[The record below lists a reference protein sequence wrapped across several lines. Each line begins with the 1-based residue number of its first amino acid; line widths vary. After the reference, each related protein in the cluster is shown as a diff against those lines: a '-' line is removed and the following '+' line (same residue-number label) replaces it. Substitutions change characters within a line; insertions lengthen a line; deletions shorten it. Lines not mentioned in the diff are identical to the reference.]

1 MRGLGVGCVVV
12 VGGSVVDSFLSSVW
26 LVQMYVGLIHRC
38 SSFVS
43 ECVFVTHSYRKKI
56 GYSFQHAVKLEWNS
70 IWGMSCCECCGQLAT
85 KRCGRCRVTPY
96 CGVQCQKKHWRDGHR
111 HKCIAASQDI
121 AIAAADL
128 DSEECGTGTIVA
140 APEREPEAERG
151 EDECVICLDA
161 LYQPQ
166 TMPCGHRFCR
176 GCILHMRERGVG
188 TEHVCP
194 LCRGPMPDAS
204 RLHLDA
210 VEAIAQHL
218 RWDCDC
224 DSNGTMSREQEAR
237 LDRAISLCRQTL
249 SIDPH
254 SAQVHFDLGFAL
266 YKRGDVAGAIVSYRA
281 AAHEDQTLAG
291 VYSNLGCALR
301 RSGRIPDA
309 IAAFRTA
316 IRTDASNSGVM
327 AYYNLGKIYEKQG
340 EIASAIDAY
349 EAATRGCGSS
359 PEERESTIHSVIT
372 QSHFSI
378 GCLYG
383 QQGNFRKAAN
393 SFASVLQLDPYFPE
407 AMEYM
412 SHAISDLASMSRR

>member
-1 MRGLGVGCVVV
+1 M
-12 VGGSVVDSFLSSVW
+12 
-26 LVQMYVGLIHRC
+26 
-38 SSFVS
+38 
-43 ECVFVTHSYRKKI
+43 
-56 GYSFQHAVKLEWNS
+56 
-70 IWGMSCCECCGQLAT
+70 
-85 KRCGRCRVTPY
+85 
-96 CGVQCQKKHWRDGHR
+96 
-111 HKCIAASQDI
+111 
-121 AIAAADL
+121 
-128 DSEECGTGTIVA
+128 GTVVA
-140 APEREPEAERG
+140 AQEAAERG
-151 EDECVICLDA
+151 EKLIAGLVEECVICLDA

-194 LCRGPMPDAS
+194 LCRGPMPNAS

-218 RWDCDC
+218 RWDC
-224 DSNGTMSREQEAR
+224 NATMSRQQEAR

-254 SAQVHFDLGFAL
+254 SPHSAQAHFDLGFAL
-266 YKRGDVAGAIVSYRA
+266 YKRGDVRGAIVSYRA
-281 AAHEDQTLAG
+281 AAREDHTLAG

-301 RSGRIPDA
+301 RSGCIPDA

-327 AYYNLGKIYEKQG
+327 AYYNLGKIYETQG

-349 EAATRGCGSS
+349 EAAARGGGSS

-372 QSHFSI
+372 QSHFSV

-383 QQGNFRKAAN
+383 QQGDFRKAAN
-393 SFASVLQLDPYFPE
+393 SFTTVLQLDPCFPD
-407 AMEYM
+407 AMEFM
-412 SHAISDLASMSRR
+412 AHAISDLASMPRR